1 MDGNKFGVCAYVFEG
16 CRDRFL
22 PRGTPF
28 HHVNC
33 LTEFFLP
40 ARFFQA
46 SNFVGA
52 GGKNDVGDRIA
63 RCEPAQCMKKDGRA
77 IQFKE
82 LFGRFAAHARAH
94 SSGGQNGSDSG
105 H

>member
-1 MDGNKFGVCAYVFEG
+1 MGKIRCGIGYDLHRLA
-16 CRDRFL
+16 
-22 PRGTPF
+22 
-28 HHVNC
+28 
-33 LTEFFLP
+33 EFFLA
-40 ARFFQA
+40 ARFLQA
-46 SNFVGA
+46 LNFVGA
-52 GGKNDVGDRIA
+52 RGKNDFSDRVA
-63 RCEPAQCMKKDGRA
+63 RCESAQCVKKDGRA